1 MENKITN
8 GENIM
13 KKISMFALCALMPIC
28 SAMAGSNS
36 QNMVHQ
42 TAPVYWSVTEV
53 VDMPDDTPVVLV
65 GRITK
70 NMGNEM
76 FVFEDASGTI
86 MLEIDEEDWNGNTVR
101 VDDIVTVYGHVD
113 KKGNITEIEVD
124 SIVK

>member
-1 MENKITN
+1 
-8 GENIM
+8 M
-13 KKISMFALCALMPIC
+13 KKISVLTLAALLPVFG
-28 SAMAGSNS
+28 AMAANNNS
-36 QNMVHQ
+36 ATNVIHQN
-42 TAPVYWSVTEV
+42 APVYWSVTEIT
-53 VDMPDDTPVVLV
+53 DLPNNTPVVLL

-101 VDDIVTVYGHVD
+101 VDDVVTVYGHID
-113 KKGNITEIEVD
+113 RDGNVTEVEVD